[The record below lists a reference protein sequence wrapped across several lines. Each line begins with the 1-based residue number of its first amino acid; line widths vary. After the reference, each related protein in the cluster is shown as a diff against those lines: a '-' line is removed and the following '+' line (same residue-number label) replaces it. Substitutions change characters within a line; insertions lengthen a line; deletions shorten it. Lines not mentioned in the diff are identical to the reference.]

1 MPTLL
6 DLEGTREATDEIRA
20 VYDAMKHALT
30 EISLYTNKEWG
41 NDASGLDRRGQFNAF
56 DIQKGRFPRRK
67 NVSSQGTLTV
77 RGTHYLAQLVCSIP
91 NTPEECKNV
100 IVRVDRFGGAWRW
113 TGFMHHWSA
122 ETIDGVDYVTM
133 TFNSDEQILQFLLC
147 PPNPLLPIPVFQF
160 PRDYFVFSPGCWG
173 AAITFLL
180 NVIRQEGNLW
190 TLPDD
195 PFDPEQWVDSIDP
208 SSWQVHVKCPSFF
221 ADSSLWAL
229 YASRMNTIDSVL
241 ADGLD
246 AGQLVLRHRRVFT
259 DEGEQM
265 SGLIGGVQPANGACV
280 FWIDDESG
288 FGEAGSYF
296 TGVGGGFVRS
306 LLTWLDDGVQSVLS
320 VIDDNEELSP
330 DEYWQNGWMR
340 SLAAAPGLVVRDSY
354 WNDLQSNVT
363 YSPATATQ
371 VIVGGDNPTAD
382 ALVKLMIE
390 SVGNLLGYVLL
401 FGFDSLGDI
410 ISDVVMP
417 FLVGTIA
424 AWDQI
429 ELGNRAGELGWAHL
443 WEIFQSGA
451 EQNSFSLSAVAT
463 ALGGVTDTEAKTA
476 HTFVLDE
483 STWVMPG
490 LDYDIGTRMGSTSGA
505 LQRMGIDITFINQA
519 EEDSLELDDKGSSK
533 YLVKCGQ
540 NKAALSRAERDAQ
553 MFKKAMDRISD
564 IGVHLIQ

>member
-1 MPTLL
+1 MPTLTDL
-6 DLEGTREATDEIRA
+6 DGTRAITEEIRRE
-20 VYDAMKHALT
+20 YDAWKHSLT
-30 EISLYTNKEWG
+30 EVSLYTNKEWG
-41 NDASGLDRRGQFNAF
+41 NDAAGLDRRGQFNAF
-56 DIQKGRFPRRK
+56 DLQKLQLPQRK

-77 RGTHYLAQLVCSIP
+77 RGTHYLAQLVCTIP
-91 NTPEECKNV
+91 NDPEECKNV
-100 IVRVDRFGGAWRW
+100 IVRVDKFGGAWRW
-113 TGFMHHWSA
+113 TGFLHHWAA

-173 AAITFLL
+173 AAMTFLL

-195 PFDPEQWVDSIDP
+195 PFDPQQWIDSIDP
-208 SSWQVHVKCPSFF
+208 SSWQVHVKCPAFLD
-221 ADSSLWAL
+221 DSSLWAL

-246 AGQLVLRHRRVFT
+246 AGQLVLRHRRYFT
-259 DEGEQM
+259 AEGEQVT
-265 SGLIGGVQPANGACV
+265 GLIGGIQPANGACV

-288 FGEAGSYF
+288 FGGAGSFF
-296 TGVGGGFVRS
+296 TGIGGG
-306 LLTWLDDGVQSVLS
+306 LLRTVVTWADDAVTSISTAV
-320 VIDDNEELSP
+320 DDNEELAP
-330 DEYWQNGWMR
+330 DEYWDSGWMA
-340 SLAAAPGLVVRDSY
+340 SLATEPGLVIRDSY

-382 ALVKLMIE
+382 ALVKLLIE
-390 SVGNLLGYVLL
+390 SVGNLLGYMLL

-410 ISDVVMP
+410 IADVVMP

-429 ELGNRAGELGWAHL
+429 ENGQRALELGWAHL
-443 WEIFQSGA
+443 WEIYQSGA
-451 EQNSFSLSAVAT
+451 EMNSWSLSAAAT
-463 ALGGVTDTEAKTA
+463 AIGGFTDTDAKTS

-483 STWVMPG
+483 STWPIPG
-490 LDYDIGTRMGSTSGA
+490 MDFQIGSRVGSTSGA
-505 LQRMGIDITFINQA
+505 LQRMGVDLKFVNQA
-519 EEDSLELDDKGSSK
+519 EECTLTGDDKGSSK
-533 YLVKCGQ
+533 FLVKCGQ
-540 NKAALSRAERDAQ
+540 NKASMSRAERDAQ

-564 IGVHLIQ
+564 IGFHVIQ